1 MNRKQVVRLA
11 VAMLILAA
19 ANALRSEEQSSPV
32 PPRRPA
38 DFKPLRFEYSTEQ
51 LQEKFSADQMERA
64 AKELKKIQ
72 AVNEKGPWKPTWE
85 SLDQH
90 QTPEWYRDAKLGIML
105 NWGLHSVPAWDQW
118 DPTRSNRALYP
129 DMYGCLIYSQ
139 ASHKDHHAK
148 YWGQDFQFDDFFTL
162 FRAERYDPEA
172 LATLFKESGARYLIT
187 MSKHHDGVA
196 WWDSQWTKRNFAQM
210 GPQRDLLSPLM
221 AAAKKKGLKTIM
233 YFTYEEYATAVLDA
247 HDVPCCRYWDLGV
260 AAGVRPLN
268 LESRGRVSG
277 NIPVRNYYDHYMTPL
292 VKEMIDRFDPDGLWM
307 DGDWTTP
314 TETLRSR
321 ELAAYFYNQAAGRKE
336 VAVNDRFGRGT
347 GAKHGDF
354 SISEYNLA
362 GAQSP
367 KHPWEE
373 CQGIGRSFAYDYEDN
388 DEALGPPVQLI
399 HRLIDVVSHNGN
411 LAIIGGPQ
419 ASGVY
424 PEYILRRLRALG
436 AWLKVNGEAIY
447 ATRVLPPYQE
457 GNVCYTRS
465 KDAKFAYAVCKQWP
479 GTSLTLKAV
488 RAEENAKI
496 YLLGVAE
503 PLAWKQDEQGLTILL
518 PEALQDEKARPCR
531 DAWAIKI
538 PMQSP
543 VTPEIPPQPAAH
555 VRSRSN

>member
-1 MNRKQVVRLA
+1 MARRIVVRL
-11 VAMLILAA
+11 VPGMLILAA
-19 ANALRSEEQSSPV
+19 VSAIRSEEGLSAV
-32 PPRRPA
+32 PPRRPV
-38 DFKPLRFEYSTEQ
+38 DFKPQHYEYSTEP
-51 LQEKFSADQMERA
+51 LTEKFSAGQMERA
-64 AKELKKIQ
+64 AKALKEIQ

-85 SLDQH
+85 SLDKH
-90 QTPEWYRDAKLGIML
+90 EAPEWYRDAKLGIML
-105 NWGLHSVPAWDQW
+105 NWGLHSAPAWDQW

-129 DMYGCLIYSQ
+129 DMYGCLMYSQ
-139 ASHKDHHAK
+139 ASHRTHHAK
-148 YWGQDFQFDDFFTL
+148 YWGRDFQFDDFFAL
-162 FRAERYDPEA
+162 FRAERYEPEA

-196 WWDSQWTKRNFAQM
+196 WWDSQWTKRNFVEM
-210 GPQRDLLSPLM
+210 GPRRDLLSPLM
-221 AAAKKKGLKTIM
+221 AAAKNKRLKTIM

-247 HDVPCCRYWDLGV
+247 HDAPCCRYWDLGV

-268 LESRGRVSG
+268 AESRGRVSG
-277 NIPVRNYYDHYMTPL
+277 NIPVRNYYDHYMAPL

-314 TETLRSR
+314 AETLRSR
-321 ELAAYFYNQAAGRKE
+321 ELAAYFYNKTAGRKD

-354 SISEYNLA
+354 FISEYNRVT
-362 GAQSP
+362 AQSSN
-367 KHPWEE
+367 HPWEE
-373 CQGIGRSFAYDYEDN
+373 CQGIGRSFAYDYEDD
-388 DEALGPPVQLI
+388 DESLGPPARLI

-424 PEYILRRLRALG
+424 PEYILRRLKSLG

-457 GNVCYTRS
+457 GHVAYTRS
-465 KDAKFAYAVCKQWP
+465 KDAKTAYAICKQWP
-479 GTSLTLKAV
+479 GKSLTLNAV
-488 RAEENAKI
+488 RAAEGAKI
-496 YLLGVAE
+496 TMLGVAE

-518 PEALQDEKARPCR
+518 PDALQDEKARPCQ

-543 VTPEIPPQPAAH
+543 VTSKAPVEPAAYD
-555 VRSRSN
+555 R